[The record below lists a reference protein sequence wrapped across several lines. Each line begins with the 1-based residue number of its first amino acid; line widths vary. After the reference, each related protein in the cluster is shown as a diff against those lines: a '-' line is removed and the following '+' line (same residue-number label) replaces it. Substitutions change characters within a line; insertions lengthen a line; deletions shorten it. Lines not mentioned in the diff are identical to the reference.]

1 MEESDAAGSQEGQEG
16 PVETHDKEV
25 QNGGEG
31 VGERERERVGE
42 GRREKEGGEMD

>member
-16 PVETHDKEV
+16 PGETHDKEV
-25 QNGGEG
+25 QNGVEG
-31 VGERERERVGE
+31 VGERERVGV